1 MPAETETARG
11 KHHEPVA
18 QFSIFVENKVGRLL
32 ELLNLFAERNIH
44 VLALTT
50 VDTSDSSV
58 MRMVVDDPDAMRQLI
73 HEHALA
79 HTETEVLV
87 VELEGPSDV
96 KRVLSIILQA
106 EINIHYT
113 YSFITRPHGKGA
125 MAFHLEDIELAYQA
139 LRRNQFVILGQDEIS
154 R

>member
-1 MPAETETARG
+1 MAAQTAQG
-11 KHHEPVA
+11 KIREPVA

-32 ELLNLFAERNIH
+32 ELLNLFSARKIH

-58 MRMVVDDPDAMRQLI
+58 MRMVVDDPDAARQLI
-73 HEHALA
+73 HEHAIA

-87 VELEGPSDV
+87 VELEGPMDV

-113 YSFITRPHGKGA
+113 YSFITQPNGKGA
-125 MAFHLEDIELAYQA
+125 MAFHLEDIELASQA
-139 LRRNQFVILGQDEIS
+139 LHRNQFRILGQDDIS

>member
-1 MPAETETARG
+1 MVETARERR
-11 KHHEPVA
+11 HDPVA

-32 ELLNLFAERNIH
+32 ELLNLFSERNIH
-44 VLALTT
+44 VLGLTT

-58 MRMVVDDPDAMRQLI
+58 MRMVVDDPDAARHLI
-73 HEHALA
+73 HEHAIA

-87 VELEGPSDV
+87 VEVDGPLNV
-96 KRVLSIILQA
+96 KKVLSVILQA

-125 MAFHLEDIELAYQA
+125 MAFHLEDIELATQA
-139 LRRNQFVILGQDEIS
+139 LQRNQFCILGQEDIS